1 MYKCLECGF
10 VFDEPETYREN
21 VGECWGAP
29 AYQDYDGCPM
39 CKCEGFEKLTACE
52 LCGGEFLDDELISG
66 VCEDCVSS
74 YKNNFEICRK
84 ISFDETEENI
94 KINAFLAAVLTED
107 EIDDILMSYIR
118 EHIPDIDCSGYIE
131 RDIEWF
137 ADKLKKEV
145 NK

>member
-21 VGECWGAP
+21 VGEYCGAP
-29 AYQDYDGCPM
+29 AYQDYKGCPE
-39 CKCEGFEKLTACE
+39 CKCEDIEKLIACE
-52 LCGGEFLDDELISG
+52 LCGEEFLEDELISG
-66 VCEDCVSS
+66 VCEHCV
-74 YKNNFEICRK
+74 YLHGNDYEICRR
-84 ISFDETEENI
+84 ISFDETEENV
-94 KINAFLAAVLTED
+94 KINAFLAAALTED

-118 EHIPDIDCSGYIE
+118 EHKPDIDCSGYIE

-145 NK
+145 K